1 MFEALVALGIRSSAE
16 ARFAKVMHFRDAK
29 GNREIDLIVERAEGK
44 VLAIE
49 VKLSEVIT
57 EHDCRHL
64 NWLEG
69 QLGEGLIDKVVIYS
83 GRHAYRQNGVALIPL
98 ALLGA

>member
-1 MFEALVALGIRSSAE
+1 
-16 ARFAKVMHFRDAK
+16 
-29 GNREIDLIVERAEGK
+29 
-44 VLAIE
+44 

-69 QLGEGLIDKVVIYS
+69 QLGEKLIDKVVIDS
-83 GRHAYRQNGVALIPL
+83 GRHACRQNGIALIPL